1 MFTIKKYLHYKN
13 TPDGKPRVL
22 VEGDD
27 YDQKTVDTL
36 EKHDYKDGDC
46 YSIGEF
52 VDIIDLKDC
61 RPLLSL
67 EYKQKQELDI
77 FNYFYPDNELQD
89 KKWVD
94 TNTYHLL
101 SFVDNYWTISDF
113 KLFEDNTLEFFPVW
127 HFKVDVFNI
136 EYQPQLQEPRAKFEK
151 IGNFADNPA
160 KYSKLLWD
168 CTEEEGWEKVLK
180 LLNI

>member
-1 MFTIKKYLHYKN
+1 MFQIKKYLHYKN
-13 TPDGKPRVL
+13 TPNGKPRVL
-22 VEGDD
+22 TERV
-27 YDQKTVDTL
+27 
-36 EKHDYKDGDC
+36 DYKAKTATELEIWDKYEC
-46 YSIGEF
+46 INSIS
-52 VDIIDLKDC
+52 LKDC

-160 KYSKLLWD
+160 KYSKLLWN
-168 CTEEEGWEKVLK
+168 CSEEEGWEKVLK